1 MSKPADQ
8 PTKAADDR
16 RRRQAAG
23 RLLNCYQELAAD
35 GQHLLHTL
43 LQGKNVN
50 QWEHLPEEDA
60 VDESSGYQW
69 FYHCHSPDD
78 RGETNTLEHG
88 HFHVFA
94 RTTALSKLPERFS
107 KADELHAIASLENDR
122 ETRHL
127 LCISLDAKGIP
138 IEIFT
143 VNSWVTGDTMVDAR
157 STAWLLKNM
166 TLETGHRIIDAV
178 LESVVALLPFEISE
192 VLAIRDG
199 CLLERMKAEPEVL
212 ENRTLEVLSS
222 KKINIDDCL
231 GTFYAEPSS

>member
-8 PTKAADDR
+8 PTKTADDR
-16 RRRQAAG
+16 RRREAGG
-23 RLLNCYQELAAD
+23 RLLNCYQELAAS

-43 LQGKNVN
+43 LQGKNVS
-50 QWEHLPEEDA
+50 QWEHLPDDDA
-60 VDESSGYQW
+60 IDDASGYQW

-78 RGETNTLEHG
+78 RGETDTLEHG

-94 RTTALSKLPERFS
+94 RTTALSKLPEQMS
-107 KADELHAIASLENDR
+107 KADEFHTIPGLGNDR
-122 ETRHL
+122 TTRHL

-157 STAWLLKNM
+157 STAWLLRNM
-166 TLETGHRIIDAV
+166 TLETGHPIIDAV
-178 LESVVALLPFEISE
+178 LESVVALLQHEISE
-192 VLAIRDG
+192 LLASRDS
-199 CLLERMKAEPEVL
+199 CLLECLKAEPGAL
-212 ENRTLEVLSS
+212 ENRALEILSS

-231 GTFYAEPSS
+231 AAFYFEPSS